1 MSEEL
6 LKQIIDRLDKMDKDI
21 KEIKTNM
28 ATKEDVTEIRQAV
41 LETREDVKGIQ
52 ERVNEN
58 VEDVGYL
65 VRDMY
70 RIKHRKNG

>member
-6 LKQIIDRLDKMDKDI
+6 LKQIIDRLDRI
-21 KEIKTNM
+21 EGNM
-28 ATKEDVTEIRQAV
+28 ATKEDVAEIRQAV
-41 LETREDVKGIQ
+41 LETREDVKGIH

-58 VEDVGYL
+58 AEDMGYL